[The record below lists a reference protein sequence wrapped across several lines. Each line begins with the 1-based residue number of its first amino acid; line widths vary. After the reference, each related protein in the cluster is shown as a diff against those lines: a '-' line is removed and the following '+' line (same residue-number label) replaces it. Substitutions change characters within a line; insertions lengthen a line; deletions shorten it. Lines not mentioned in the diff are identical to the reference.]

1 MAEEVIKNVQVV
13 MPDEYGNYVIQFM
26 VKLGMAHYNQVLCEY
41 IIKHFVNLSNEKC
54 SSNVV

>member
-1 MAEEVIKNVQVV
+1 MQVV